1 MGVDHSPVFAEEG
14 DDGERRDKEEGT
26 GVDPYD
32 ANEEDPAKSKA
43 VESSLWELQAL
54 RNHYC
59 PQVGCEEWTRGMG
72 VWGGARACVYMCVFV
87 YVCVYV
93 CVCVCARRWGV
104 K

>member
-59 PQVGCEEWTRGMG
+59 PQVGCEEWTRGMWSCAG
-72 VWGGARACVYMCVFV
+72 ACVR
-87 YVCVYV
+87 V
-93 CVCVCARRWGV
+93 CVCVFACV
-104 K
+104 S